1 MEWTT
6 AAVLIAVIFAVM
18 VIVTTW
24 MASRGQRD
32 TTR

>member
-6 AAVLIAVIFAVM
+6 AAVLIAVIFTVM

-24 MASRGQRD
+24 LASRCQRD
-32 TTR
+32 TTG

>member
-32 TTR
+32 TAR